1 MVVAL
6 LLNHAL
12 QNLCKI
18 KGTPETCNLITHVNT
33 RKDAFDLVTSVGL
46 ILL

>member
-18 KGTPETCNLITHVNT
+18 KGTPVVYQISLY
-33 RKDAFDLVTSVGL
+33 FSVFRPHQPGW
-46 ILL
+46 IQ